1 VVAAVTGALG
11 GLTGGVPGG
20 GSSALGVLTIVVVD
34 AVSIDGFTGG
44 TTFTA
49 AFNPTEYAVERDTA
63 FAEVAI
69 PGLDAPVLQ
78 YVRGGGDKVQVELF
92 FDITDL
98 MVDGQVGDGSSVRDT
113 YIAPLEKL
121 MLQDPTLH
129 APPRVQLLWGSTV
142 IQSTCVATSLSVTYT
157 LFDSLGR
164 PVRATAKMSFR
175 QATSASQQLGQM
187 GLTSPDK
194 TNVATVREGDT
205 LPAIAFREY
214 GDATQWRVIATANGL
229 ANPLA
234 LIPGSSLV
242 VPRIF

>member
-1 VVAAVTGALG
+1 MVASIVGATG
-11 GLTGGVPGG
+11 GL
-20 GSSALGVLTIVVVD
+20 LGVTSSSLGKLTIVVIDPVT
-34 AVSIDGFTGG
+34 VDGFVAG

-49 AFNPTEYAVERDTA
+49 AFNPTEYSVERDTS
-63 FAEVAI
+63 FAEVGV

-78 YVRGGGDKVQVELF
+78 YVRGNGDKVNLELF

-98 MVDGQVGDGSSVRDT
+98 MVDGQVSDGSSVRDT
-113 YIAPLEKL
+113 YIVPLEHL
-121 MLQDPTLH
+121 LLQNPTLH

-142 IQSTCVATSLSVTYT
+142 IQSCCVATSMSVSYT
-157 LFDSLGR
+157 LFDVTGN
-164 PVRATAKMSFR
+164 PVRAAAKMTFR
-175 QATSASQQLGQM
+175 QADSAATQLGQM

-214 GDATQWRVIATANGL
+214 GDASQWRAIATANDISD
-229 ANPLA
+229 PLA
-234 LIPGSSLV
+234 LTPGTSLV